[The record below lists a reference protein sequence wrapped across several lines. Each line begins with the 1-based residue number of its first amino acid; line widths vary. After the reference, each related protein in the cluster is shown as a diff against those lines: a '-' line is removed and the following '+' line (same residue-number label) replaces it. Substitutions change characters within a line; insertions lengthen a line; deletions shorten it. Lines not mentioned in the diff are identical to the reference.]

1 MSFEWSKIYRFFSL
15 YISHFCLL
23 IHHVIALIKL
33 RHLVS
38 QIFIP
43 LPQNTNKI
51 QFDWKVDKHHCDKA
65 SNRSQIFH
73 VCLAS
78 LYSLF
83 LYIFS
88 KYSLQTKTLNYVNTE
103 TCVVFFVIFPYDV
116 IYHKHKT
123 EDKF

>member
-1 MSFEWSKIYRFFSL
+1 MSFEWSKINRFFSL
-15 YISHFCLL
+15 YISHFRLL

-33 RHLVS
+33 RHPVS
-38 QIFIP
+38 QISIP

-51 QFDWKVDKHHCDKA
+51 QFGWKVDKHHSDKA

-78 LYSLF
+78 LYSL
-83 LYIFS
+83 LLHIFS

-103 TCVVFFVIFPYDV
+103 TCVIFFVVFPYDV
-116 IYHKHKT
+116 IYHEHKT